1 MKSKKTVLILAVVFV
16 LLIAG
21 ASVLYNNLGTQAAPD
36 QLATMPPAPTAAP
49 TDAPMEAPA
58 ATEAPTA
65 TDDPEE
71 TQPEETAAPEPQ
83 AVTAPDFTVYDID
96 GNEVHL
102 SDFFGKPIVL
112 NFWASWCGPCKME
125 MPDFNAKYQ
134 ELEGNV
140 HFLMINMTD
149 GDRETVETASEF
161 IADQGYVFPVFY
173 DTDSMAAYVYQAYS
187 LPTSFFINAEGHI
200 IAQAT
205 GAIDINTLQR
215 GIDMIYTP

>member
-1 MKSKKTVLILAVVFV
+1 MKSKKSVFILAVVFV

-21 ASVLYNNLGTQAAPD
+21 ASVLYNSLGAQAAPD
-36 QLATMPPAPTAAP
+36 QLATVPPAPTSAP
-49 TDAPMEAPA
+49 TQAPA
-58 ATEAPTA
+58 EDATEVPAPTEA
-65 TDDPEE
+65 T
-71 TQPEETAAPEPQ
+71 PEETAPPESQ
-83 AVTAPDFTVYDID
+83 TVQAPDFTVYNID

-112 NFWASWCGPCKME
+112 NFWASWCGPCKSE

-134 ELEGNV
+134 ELDGTV

-161 IADQGYVFPVFY
+161 IAQQGYVFPVFY

-187 LPTSFFINAEGHI
+187 LPTSFFIDAEGNV

-205 GAIDINTLQR
+205 GAIDAETLQR